1 MTKDTN
7 HRRLPAEWEPQS
19 GVLLAWPHEQ
29 TDWANQLAAVRQ
41 TFCAI
46 IQAISQFEKV
56 ILVVD
61 NRLET
66 EDYFAE
72 HEIKLER
79 IIFFE
84 LPCND
89 TWARDFGPLCVHEGG
104 QPLLLDFIFNGWGK
118 KFAATQDNRLTRSLH
133 AAGAFGTTA
142 CHTLPLVLE
151 GGSIESDG
159 LGNLLTTSACLL
171 EKNRNPE
178 LGQQAIE
185 MHLRELFGARQ
196 ILWLDHGALQGDDTD
211 SHIDTL
217 VRMAP
222 NNCLIYQGCDDPG
235 DEHFHPLAQMRRQ
248 LESFRNLQGQPFR
261 LLELPWPQACYDA
274 NGARLPATYAN
285 FLVIN
290 QAVLV
295 PVYADPADAQAL
307 EIIKSTFAGREI
319 IPIDCRSLIQQH
331 GSLHC
336 VTMQL
341 PAGVLP

>member
-1 MTKDTN
+1 MTKDN
-7 HRRLPAEWEPQS
+7 HQRRLPAEWEPQS
-19 GVLLAWPHEQ
+19 AVLLAWPHEQ
-29 TDWANQLAAVRQ
+29 TDWSNQLDAARQ

-56 ILVVD
+56 ILVVKSC
-61 NRLET
+61 LET
-66 EDYFAE
+66 ESYLAK
-72 HEIKLER
+72 HQIKLEQ
-79 IIFFE
+79 IVLFE

-89 TWARDFGPLCVHEGG
+89 TWARDFGPLCVYEGG
-104 QPLLLDFIFNGWGK
+104 QPLLLDFTFNGWGK

-159 LGNLLTTSACLL
+159 QGTLLTTSACLL

-196 ILWLDHGALQGDDTD
+196 ILWLDHGALLGDDTD

-222 NNCLIYQGCDDPG
+222 NNSLIFQGCDDPQ
-235 DEHFHPLAQMRRQ
+235 DEHFPPLAQMRQQ
-248 LESFRNLQGQPFR
+248 LESFRTFQGQPFR
-261 LLELPWPQACYDA
+261 LLELPWPQACFDEK
-274 NGARLPATYAN
+274 GARLPATYAN

-307 EIIKSTFAGREI
+307 EIIKAAFTGREI